1 LRIDL
6 RTNGRIRHVH
16 TCEHIM
22 TTLKIPGGIDAATG
36 AESQTIYWHR
46 ELPPLDA
53 TSLGEHTVEA
63 TSHRVPDTLAHRD
76 ELWDRA
82 KDDLM
87 AQARDRLAEEIGRLG
102 GRYAHVLGESID
114 TRHDP
119 ATSEAWLRGRFTYML
134 YR

>member
-1 LRIDL
+1 
-6 RTNGRIRHVH
+6 
-16 TCEHIM
+16 M
-22 TTLKIPGGIDAATG
+22 TTRKTPGNREALTG
-36 AESQTIYWHR
+36 AEPQTIYWHR
-46 ELPPLDA
+46 ELPPLEA
-53 TSLGEHTVEA
+53 TSLGEHTIEA

-87 AQARDRLAEEIGRLG
+87 AQARNRLAEEIARLG
-102 GRYAHVLGESID
+102 GRYAHVLDESID